1 MDLIWLIIVT
11 VIGGAIVG
19 TLGKMVAPGDRD
31 KIPFWL
37 TVVCGIVGMLV
48 GSYLY
53 WAVFGSNN
61 PRFDGHKAQPDNAT
75 NGIDWM
81 RHLWQVVTAAV
92 AVMAAAVL
100 TGRNA

>member
-1 MDLIWLIIVT
+1 MVGNVLAIL
-11 VIGGAIVG
+11 IGGVIIG
-19 TLGKMVAPGDRD
+19 SLGKLVAPGDRD
-31 KIPFWL
+31 HIPLWL
-37 TVVCGIVGMLV
+37 TFVCGIVGMLV

-53 WAVFGSNN
+53 WAVFGHNN
-61 PRFDGHKAQPDNAT
+61 HNFDGHKAAADNAT

-100 TGRNA
+100 TGRSA